1 MVKCEPDQILPILF
15 TRHGP
20 VVYQDHDRSLA
31 VAISTVFTCPGTAP
45 YMGSIKSM
53 RATSLHE
60 FPKALVG
67 WGAPSVN
74 MLYADVAGDIC
85 WQAAAFVARR
95 ISWRGLTR
103 VSGMGDCE
111 WQGYMT
117 ATELPA
123 IENPEQS
130 FVHSANELNLPDGW
144 DHETNP
150 VGFEWFEDGRADRI
164 AEVIAAGGAR
174 NIADNQR
181 LQTDKFSTWS
191 LRLIAQLPEESPT
204 HASTLLREWDGR
216 SDRGSAAALLF
227 EL

>member
-15 TRHGP
+15 IRHGP

-85 WQAAAFVARR
+85 
-95 ISWRGLTR
+95 
-103 VSGMGDCE
+103 
-111 WQGYMT
+111 
-117 ATELPA
+117 
-123 IENPEQS
+123 
-130 FVHSANELNLPDGW
+130 
-144 DHETNP
+144 
-150 VGFEWFEDGRADRI
+150 
-164 AEVIAAGGAR
+164 
-174 NIADNQR
+174 
-181 LQTDKFSTWS
+181 
-191 LRLIAQLPEESPT
+191 
-204 HASTLLREWDGR
+204 
-216 SDRGSAAALLF
+216 
-227 EL
+227 

>member
-1 MVKCEPDQILPILF
+1 
-15 TRHGP
+15 
-20 VVYQDHDRSLA
+20 
-31 VAISTVFTCPGTAP
+31 
-45 YMGSIKSM
+45 
-53 RATSLHE
+53 
-60 FPKALVG
+60 
-67 WGAPSVN
+67 
-74 MLYADVAGDIC
+74 
-85 WQAAAFVARR
+85 
-95 ISWRGLTR
+95 
-103 VSGMGDCE
+103 MGDCE

-204 HASTLLREWDGR
+204 HASILLREWDAR